1 MSQYFEALAD
11 AVFLQ
16 TELTK
21 IDICRLRQGD
31 VRGQEDPLKRRIYNF
46 LALLTFSLPIVLN

>member
-16 TELTK
+16 TELT
-21 IDICRLRQGD
+21 GD